1 MATIMATIMASAITL
16 CITSHIYAASATST
30 TVSSAGTGFYII
42 ALVIRTS
49 LTAVSVSVF
58 QCISVSVDQCISVLV
73 YQLIS

>member
-1 MATIMATIMASAITL
+1 MATIMATIMAIAITL

-49 LTAVSVSVF
+49 LTAVSAVD
-58 QCISVSVDQCISVLV
+58 QCISVSVDQ
-73 YQLIS
+73 LIS